1 MNNSLI
7 KKNQHNERLEYL
19 GDSLLSSIVAE
30 YLFKKYPEGDEGFLT
45 KMRSKIVKR
54 KTLNKIAKFMGID
67 VILSEYSQGRISNSM
82 LGNAL
87 EAVVGAI
94 YLERGYD
101 RTKRYVIRNI
111 LLKYLD
117 VHELE
122 EQDDNFKSQL
132 LEWGQK
138 NNIHVDFRL
147 ISKYKY
153 EKRDRFKV
161 AIFVDGD
168 EVSVA
173 DDFNKKSAEQ
183 SAAQRAMS
191 KMNIN

>member
-1 MNNSLI
+1 MNNNNN
-7 KKNQHNERLEYL
+7 KNQHNERLEYL

-30 YLFKKYPEGDEGFLT
+30 YLFKKYPQGDEGFLT

-94 YLERGYD
+94 YLERGYNK
-101 RTKRYVIRNI
+101 TKNYVIKKI
-111 LLKYLD
+111 LLRYLD

-122 EQDDNFKSQL
+122 ETDDNFKSQL

-138 NNIHVDFRL
+138 NNILVDFKL
-147 ISKYKY
+147 VSKYKY

-161 AIFVDGD
+161 GVVIDG
-168 EVSVA
+168 EEISVA
-173 DDFNKKSAEQ
+173 DDFNKKAAEQ
-183 SAAQRAMS
+183 SAAQRAMT
-191 KMNIN
+191 KMKLN